1 MFEFIKY
8 HKADGIA
15 TVILNRPEVFNAL
28 NDALCY
34 ELQKV
39 FKEIS
44 DDNTTRVV
52 IFTGEGKGFCSG
64 QDIKAI
70 EDMKG
75 SLPSESIYK
84 KYNPI
89 IKLMRGLPKPI
100 ICRLN
105 GVAAGAG
112 CSLALAC
119 DIIIAS
125 ENAMLTEAFV
135 NIGLVLDSG
144 SSYFLPRMVGSAKAF
159 ELATMGTKLSA
170 QEALA
175 LGMVNKV
182 VSEQDLDATVN
193 ELAAF
198 YLKSPTKAVALI
210 KDLLN
215 KSFSSSLDEMLGYE
229 AKYQDMAGGSEDFK
243 EGVRAF
249 LEKRKPDF
257 KGK

>member
-8 HKADGIA
+8 QKADGIA
-15 TVILNRPEVFNAL
+15 TVSLNRPDVYNAL
-28 NDALCY
+28 NDGLCY

-44 DDNTTRVV
+44 DDNSIRVV
-52 IFTGEGKGFCSG
+52 ILSGEGKGFCSG

-70 EDMKG
+70 EDLKG

-100 ICRLN
+100 ICKLN

-119 DIIIAS
+119 DLIIAS

-144 SSYFLPRMVGSAKAF
+144 SSFFLPRMVGSLKAF
-159 ELATMGTKLSA
+159 ELATMGSKITAK
-170 QEALA
+170 EALE

-182 VSEQDLDATVN
+182 VAEDQLDQTVN
-193 ELAAF
+193 GLAAF

-215 KSFSSSLDEMLGYE
+215 KSYNSSLDEMLAYE
-229 AKYQDMAGGSEDFK
+229 AKSQDMAGGSEDFK
-243 EGVRAF
+243 EGVKAF

-257 KGK
+257 KGR